1 MIGYNVEKINEL
13 AEMLINNYKTIG
25 EKMAEGWPNLSS
37 TMEKEWVG
45 PDEVSYEKE
54 LATNICKLYESCTET
69 VVQMVQNIDILGQNW
84 VEFQKNNI
92 LTSGNSVSTD
102 PSVAGGQT
110 IEPKAPS
117 LQPYDIASQVK
128 AGSPTFAAGTNM
140 GLTNGTQSGTNIK
153 TVFDSYIDG
162 VYTSVQGLYMNIDA
176 SQAFLGSELSAK
188 VSEYLA
194 TVGEALAKLTTCHKS
209 IYDALDQ
216 LIAAYATHETD
227 EAANISSAA
236 GEEIDFNGQN
246 LK

>member
-25 EKMAEGWPNLSS
+25 EKMAEGWPNLSA

-54 LATNICKLYESCTET
+54 LAANICKLYESCTTT

-92 LTSGNSVSTD
+92 LTGGSASTD
-102 PSVAGGQT
+102 ASPASVQN

-117 LQPYDIASQVK
+117 LQPYEIASHVK
-128 AGSPTFAAGTNM
+128 AGNPTFAVGTNM
-140 GLTNGTQSGTNIK
+140 GLTNGTQSGANIK
-153 TVFDSYIDG
+153 TVFDSYIDA

-227 EAANISSAA
+227 EATNISSAA
-236 GEEIDFNGQN
+236 GEEINFNGQN